1 MKVPMRWLS
10 DYVETGLKPKDLAHR
25 MTMAGLEA
33 EKIEEIGAQWDKIY
47 VGYVTKVEKHPNAD
61 RLSLAEVEA
70 GEHKLTV
77 VTGAPNIAQR
87 QKVALALKGARL
99 IDGHGDSGEYITLK
113 PAMMRGIKSEGMVC
127 SEKEL
132 GLSEEHEGILELDSA
147 APVGVP
153 LQQWLG
159 ETVIEFEITPNL
171 VHAFSVLGI
180 AREAAAITEKALH
193 QPALADLAALPVA
206 AADLVQIDDPDL
218 CPRYIGIVIEGIEVG
233 PSPDWLAQRLTAA
246 GMRPINNV
254 VDVTNYVMH
263 EVGQPL
269 HAFDRDQLS
278 GGRVVIRQARPGE
291 TLETLDH
298 QQRQLST
305 DMLVIADAE
314 KPVGMAGIMGGVES
328 EVSSTTTTLL
338 LEGANFNMKS
348 VRRTARA
355 LKLRTDASARF
366 ERGLDANLAG
376 PAMARATHLL
386 LELCPNARVTAVADV
401 YPEPVTPGTLTMRFS
416 RIKQVLGIEIAP
428 EQVIEVLTRLGF
440 APEITETANDRT
452 LTVTI
457 PTFRHDVSMPDDI
470 VEEVARIVGY
480 ETLPSTL
487 PIGQTPPVRRDP
499 MYRLQNAVRD
509 ALVAAGASECV
520 TYVTVSEEMLHPYTD
535 AGSTLAGL
543 VRPVAID
550 QMIRLRNPL
559 QADRGLMRTTL
570 IPSLL
575 ESVVNNL
582 KHESGVRLFES
593 AHVYVPRGRDEL
605 PQEIDLIGIVFAGD
619 RSPVGLNATSGPLD
633 FFDLKGAL
641 ETIWATIG
649 IPAPEIAATTHPAL
663 HPGRAAVYSVNG
675 ATLAVFGELRPD
687 IATGA
692 GIDTQRVCVAEI
704 DLSVALATL
713 PVRPKDVSVP
723 RFLPVQQ
730 DFAVVVADAMT
741 AGEVEA
747 ALRTGSGPL
756 ATNVALFDIYQ
767 GPQIG
772 EGNKSLA
779 FRITFTAPDRA
790 LTDAELVKVRSRIEK
805 VLKQRVNG
813 TLRA

>member
-1 MKVPMRWLS
+1 MKVPVRWLS
-10 DYVETGLKPKDLAHR
+10 DYVETGLSPKELAHR

-33 EKIEEIGAQWDKIY
+33 EKLEEIGAQWDKIY

-77 VTGAPNIAQR
+77 VTGAANIAQG
-87 QKVALALKGARL
+87 QKVALALTGARL
-99 IDGHGDSGEYITLK
+99 IDGHSDSGEYKTLK

-132 GLSEEHEGILELDSA
+132 GLSDEHEGILELAPD

-180 AREAAAITEKALH
+180 AREAAAITNKPLH
-193 QPALADLAALPVA
+193 QPVVADLASLPTA
-206 AADLVQIDDPDL
+206 AADLVQIEDVEL

-233 PSPDWLAQRLTAA
+233 PSPDWLAQRLTSA

-263 EVGQPL
+263 EIGQPL
-269 HAFDRDQLS
+269 HAFDRDKL
-278 GGRVVIRQARPGE
+278 GEGRIVVRRARPSE

-298 QQRQLST
+298 QQRQLT
-305 DMLVIADAE
+305 ADMLVIADAD
-314 KPVGMAGIMGGVES
+314 KPVAMAGIMGGVDS
-328 EVSSTTTTLL
+328 EVSDATTTLL

-348 VRRTARA
+348 VRRTARG

-366 ERGLDANLAG
+366 ERGIDPNLAG

-386 LELCPNARVTAVADV
+386 LELCPNARVSAVADV
-401 YPEPVTPGTLTMRFS
+401 YPQPVTPDTLSMRYS
-416 RIKQVLGIEIAP
+416 RIRQVLGIDVMPA
-428 EQVIEVLTRLGF
+428 QSVDVLTRLGF
-440 APEITETANDRT
+440 APSILDQGEDRT
-452 LTVTI
+452 LTVTV
-457 PTFRHDVSMPDDI
+457 PTYRHDVSMPDDI
-470 VEEVARIVGY
+470 VEEIARIIGY
-480 ETLPSTL
+480 DTLPSTL
-487 PIGQTPPVRRDP
+487 PVGQTAPVRRDP
-499 MYRLQNAVRD
+499 MYRLQQAVR
-509 ALVAAGASECV
+509 ASLVASGASECV
-520 TYVTVSEEMLHPYTD
+520 TYVTVSEEMVRPFADPATD
-535 AGSTLAGL
+535 RAGL

-550 QMIRLRNPL
+550 TMLRLRNPL
-559 QADRGLMRTTL
+559 QAERGLMRTTL
-570 IPSLL
+570 VPSLL
-575 ESVVNNL
+575 ESLVNNL

-593 AHVYVPRGRDEL
+593 ARAYIPRGRDEL
-605 PQEIDLIGIVFAGD
+605 PQEVDLIGIVFAGE
-619 RSPVGLNATSGPLD
+619 RAPVGLNSASGVLD

-641 ETIWATIG
+641 EAIWTAVG
-649 IPAPEIAATTHPAL
+649 ISNPEIGTTTHPAL
-663 HPGRAAVYSVNG
+663 HPGRAAVYTVDG
-675 ATLAVFGELRPD
+675 ETLAVFGELRPD
-687 IATGA
+687 LAADA
-692 GIDTQRVCVAEI
+692 GIDASRVCVAEI
-704 DLSVALATL
+704 DLGVALAAQ
-713 PVRPKDVSVP
+713 PARPKEVTVP
-723 RFLPVQQ
+723 RYLPVQQ
-730 DFAVVVADAMT
+730 DFAVVVPEAT
-741 AGEVEA
+741 PAGDVEG
-747 ALRTGSGPL
+747 ALRAGAGPL
-756 ATNVALFDIYQ
+756 ATNIALFDIYR

-779 FRITFTAPDRA
+779 FRVTFTAPDRP
-790 LTDAELVKVRSRIEK
+790 LTDAELVKFRTRIEK

>member
-1 MKVPMRWLS
+1 MKVPMRWLAE
-10 DYVETGLKPKDLAHR
+10 YVETGLTPKDLAHR
-25 MTMAGLEA
+25 LTMAGLEA

-47 VGYVTKVEKHPNAD
+47 VGYVRKVEKHPNAD

-77 VTGAPNIAQR
+77 VTGAPNIAQG

-99 IDGHGDSGEYITLK
+99 IDGHSDSGEYITLK

-132 GLSEEHEGILELDSA
+132 GLSEEHEGILELAPD
-147 APVGVP
+147 APVGAP

-180 AREAAAITEKALH
+180 AREAAAITEKPLR
-193 QPALADLAALPVA
+193 QPAFADLAALPVGTT
-206 AADLVQIDDPDL
+206 DLVQIDDLDL
-218 CPRYIGIVIEGIEVG
+218 CPRYIGIVIEGIDVG

-263 EVGQPL
+263 EIGQPL
-269 HAFDRDQLS
+269 HAFDRDRLED
-278 GGRVVIRQARPGE
+278 GRIVVRRARQGE

-298 QQRQLST
+298 QQRQLSPE
-305 DMLVIADAE
+305 MLVIADAE
-314 KPVGMAGIMGGVES
+314 RPVAMAGIMGGVET
-328 EVSSTTTTLL
+328 EVSPTTTTIL

-348 VRRTARA
+348 VRRTARS
-355 LKLRTDASARF
+355 LKLRSDASARF
-366 ERGLDANLAG
+366 ERGIDANLAG

-401 YPEPVTPGTLTMRFS
+401 YPEPVASGTLSMRFS
-416 RIKQVLGIEIAP
+416 RIKQVLGIEISP
-428 EQVIEVLTRLGF
+428 EHVIEVLTRLGF
-440 APEITETANDRT
+440 APQITDEDIDRT

-487 PIGQTPPVRRDP
+487 PIGQTAPVRRDP
-499 MYRLQNAVRD
+499 MYRLQHAVRG
-509 ALVAAGASECV
+509 ALVAVGASECV
-520 TYVTVSEEMLHPYTD
+520 TYVTVSEEMLRPYAD
-535 AGSTLAGL
+535 PESNLAGL

-550 QMIRLRNPL
+550 KMLRLRNPL
-559 QADRGLMRTTL
+559 QVDRGLMRTTL
-570 IPSLL
+570 VPSLL
-575 ESVVNNL
+575 ESAVSNL
-582 KHESGVRLFES
+582 KHEAGVRLFES
-593 AHVYVPRGRDEL
+593 AHVYIPRGRDEL
-605 PQEIDLIGIVFAGD
+605 PEEIDLIGIVLAGE
-619 RSPVGLNATSGPLD
+619 RSPVGLNSVSGILD

-649 IPAPEIAATTHPAL
+649 IPTPEIAVTSHPAL
-663 HPGRAAVYSVNG
+663 HPGRAAIYTING

-687 IATGA
+687 VGTAA
-692 GIDTQRVCVAEI
+692 GFDAPRVCVAEI
-704 DLSVALATL
+704 DLSVALAAL
-713 PVRPKDVSVP
+713 PARPKDVSVP

-730 DFAVVVADAMT
+730 DFAVVVTDSTA

-747 ALRTGSGPL
+747 ALRAGSGPL
-756 ATNVALFDIYQ
+756 ASDVALFDIYQ

-779 FRITFTAPDRA
+779 FRVTFTAPDRA

-813 TLRA
+813 TLRS